1 MENGD
6 MMMTAQV
13 EWKSNGCVSDL
24 YVRWLGGS
32 GGAWLWKDI
41 IIRLYISILQN
52 IPFHKNRRINK
63 KIAVSTLSLDTF
75 DWCLSPSA
83 KIITCLIEL

>member
-32 GGAWLWKDI
+32 RVGGGVAVERYNHSVLHKHPSKHP
-41 IIRLYISILQN
+41 ISQEQEN
-52 IPFHKNRRINK
+52 
-63 KIAVSTLSLDTF
+63 
-75 DWCLSPSA
+75 
-83 KIITCLIEL
+83 

>member
-32 GGAWLWKDI
+32 GGGVAVERYNHSVLHKHPSKHP
-41 IIRLYISILQN
+41 ISQEQ
-52 IPFHKNRRINK
+52 KN
-63 KIAVSTLSLDTF
+63 
-75 DWCLSPSA
+75 
-83 KIITCLIEL
+83 

>member
-1 MENGD
+1 

-32 GGAWLWKDI
+32 WGGVAVERNNRSVLHKHPSKHP
-41 IIRLYISILQN
+41 ISQEQN
-52 IPFHKNRRINK
+52 N
-63 KIAVSTLSLDTF
+63 
-75 DWCLSPSA
+75 
-83 KIITCLIEL
+83 

>member
-32 GGAWLWKDI
+32 GGGG
-41 IIRLYISILQN
+41 RGCG
-52 IPFHKNRRINK
+52 
-63 KIAVSTLSLDTF
+63 KI
-75 DWCLSPSA
+75 
-83 KIITCLIEL
+83 